1 MKKTNYSE
9 PEEGVS
15 IKTGLC
21 LFLLSIFLLPTI
33 GIAVSDEFHPDNLT
47 VSEKQVNSGQ
57 CPVNKEALF
66 KAKYGSNW
74 NVSID
79 RESNL
84 PKRITG
90 SNIELTEV
98 SENVEPEVREF
109 IVNNS
114 QIFSLG
120 SEELEL
126 VKKDHDSSLKGNG
139 SGINNIVYQQ
149 LYSGIPVYSSRIG
162 ATVNDG
168 KLVLMDSNYFPDITA
183 PTNASINETQA
194 LSIVGSDLGIDIEVP
209 SPLTSISLENLP
221 GNASEKQIT
230 KAEQISLVIYP
241 VENEGSYEY
250 HLAYEIYLAPLSD
263 PLSAWVYFVDANDGQ
278 ILYRYDRMISFNI
291 AGNVAGE
298 VYPECPA
305 DTPVNVPFRNQTLFT
320 FNGSNNALYSGM
332 FCNNTGYAVTSSPI
346 NLIGAVNSTFNFS
359 TKFDIESDYDY
370 AYATISED
378 GLTFNVLKSYSGSQ
392 SSWADESIN
401 MSEYDG
407 KQVWI
412 GFFYETDEAI
422 LGEGFYAD
430 NITVSSENGV
440 VFADDLETGDGNWT
454 FSKFGLKNIFLNPVT
469 TTDGSGYYNIAGPGE
484 DINIYS
490 ELSGPYAK
498 VVNED
503 KTGAFTE
510 LNLTSPTY
518 DWNWA
523 DVDTSYKKEES
534 NVFYHVNVIHDYFT
548 KGDPF
553 DIHSMDYQTVAT
565 VQYGSESG
573 NAFSDGTDIYFY
585 GAGDDYESTAVL
597 SDVIYHEYT
606 HSVVNHVY
614 TTDLPYVNESGALNE
629 GWADYFACTV
639 NNNSIAGEGFNV
651 STGDSVRIIN
661 NTYRYPE
668 DIAGEVHDDSQIIS
682 GAMWDLREILGAELA
697 DELILR
703 GMKLE
708 PQDFEEYLED
718 ILIVDDDNADLSDGT
733 PHINA
738 IFKAF
743 YVNHG
748 IDSEYF
754 DQVAPEV
761 SGEYPSSSSYTSNNT
776 TTISANVTRL
786 NGINLSSVE
795 MKVNGEYVALTS
807 AEINNGYRVE
817 YVPSIPYVDGEV
829 IVCLNAS
836 NISGNSISHSW
847 SFFVDTKPPSSNT
860 PDDKEFSANS
870 TVYFAGWKLFDSHP
884 GYYHLLCNGKQV
896 VSPMQWANNTNLSVP
911 VNTSIGTGN
920 FNYTLVYNDTAG
932 NYGIQDTVN
941 ITIGY
946 FAPPAINILSPTDGY
961 FTTSDSIS
969 VSGTVNGTGSVPSV
983 TINGADAGLSLEGF
997 NGTFS
1002 KTVSLSLG
1010 TNTIYVNATDE
1021 RGSKNNISVSVTRT
1035 SSSSGSSGG
1044 SGGSGGGGSPETPS
1058 NIEVKELSQQ
1068 FMINGNHTRF
1078 EFKQK
1083 VTPVIYIEFDARKTF
1098 GKVTTIIE
1106 ELKKRSVLTPDE
1118 PEGKVYKYFNIWVG
1132 NGGVAT
1138 PQNIGNSVIGFKV
1151 EKSWMKEN
1159 DIIESSIELRRYNG
1173 YVWYLLVPEKVSED
1187 DEYVYFEAETPGF
1200 SPFAITGVTQEG
1212 SGVQKNTLELVPDEN
1227 LTNISSITGDQHES
1241 PEESSTGLG
1250 FCFLLTLLAGVFLFV
1265 WGRS

>member
-1 MKKTNYSE
+1 MS
-9 PEEGVS
+9 V
-15 IKTGLC
+15 
-21 LFLLSIFLLPTI
+21 FLLPTI

-47 VSEKQVNSGQ
+47 VSEEQVNSGQ

-66 KAKYGSNW
+66 KAKYGSDW

-84 PKRITG
+84 PERITG
-90 SNIELTEV
+90 SSIELTDI
-98 SENVEPEVREF
+98 SEETEPEVREF

-126 VKKDHDSSLKGNG
+126 VKEDHDSSLDGNG
-139 SGINNIVYQQ
+139 SGISNIVYQQ

-168 KLVLMDSNYFPDITA
+168 KLVLVDSDYFPDIKA
-183 PTNASINETQA
+183 PTSASINETQA
-194 LSIVGSDLGIDIEVP
+194 LFIVGSDLGIDIEIP
-209 SPLTSISLENLP
+209 SPLSSISLENLSE
-221 GNASEKQIT
+221 NASEKKIA

-250 HLAYEIYLAPLSD
+250 HLAYEIYLAPFSD
-263 PLSAWVYFVDANDGQ
+263 PLNAWVYFVDANDGQ

-291 AGNVAGE
+291 AGNVTGE

-305 DTPVNVPFRNQTLFT
+305 DTPVNAPFRNQTLFT
-320 FNGSNNALYSGM
+320 FNGSNNALYSGI
-332 FCNNTGYAVTSSPI
+332 FRNNTGHAVTSSPI
-346 NLIGAVNSTFNFS
+346 NLAGAVNSTFNFS
-359 TKFDIESDYDY
+359 TKFDVELDYDY
-370 AYATISED
+370 AYATISEN
-378 GLTFNVLKSYSGSQ
+378 GLDFTVLEGYTGNQ
-392 SSWADESIN
+392 DSWINRSIN
-401 MSEYDG
+401 ISAYDG

-412 GFFYETDEAI
+412 GFFYVTDETV

-430 NITVSSENGV
+430 NITVSSKNGV
-440 VFADDLETGDGNWT
+440 VFVDDLETGGDNWL
-454 FSKFGLKNIFLNPVT
+454 FYKFGLKNIFLNPVT
-469 TTDGSGYYNIAGPGE
+469 TTDGSGYYNVACPGE

-490 ELSGPYAK
+490 ELSGPYVK
-498 VVNED
+498 VLNDDE
-503 KTGAFTE
+503 TGTSME

-518 DWNWA
+518 NWNWA

-548 KGDPF
+548 KGSPF
-553 DIHSMDYQTVAT
+553 DIHSMDYQAVAT

-573 NAFSDGTDIYFY
+573 NAFSDGTDIYLY
-585 GAGDDYESTAVL
+585 GAGGGYESTAVL

-606 HSVVNHVY
+606 HSVVNHIY
-614 TTDLPYVNESGALNE
+614 TTYLPYVNESGALNE

-639 NNNSIAGEGFNV
+639 NNNSISGEGFNV
-651 STGDSVRIIN
+651 ITGDSVRNID
-661 NTYRYPE
+661 NTYRYPD

-682 GAMWDLREILGAELA
+682 GAMWDLRKLLGPELA

-748 IDSEYF
+748 IYSEYF

-761 SGEYPSSSSYTSNNT
+761 SGEYPSSCACTSNNT
-776 TTISANVTRL
+776 TTISANVTHL
-786 NGINLSSVE
+786 KGINLSSIQ
-795 MKVNGEYVALTS
+795 MRVNGESVALTS

-817 YVPSIPYVDGEV
+817 YVPSIPYVDREV
-829 IVCLNAS
+829 TVCLNAS
-836 NISGNSISHSW
+836 DVSGNSISHNW

-860 PDDKEFSANS
+860 PGDKEFSANS
-870 TVYFAGWKLFDSHP
+870 TMYFTGWKLFDSHP
-884 GYYHLLCNGKQV
+884 GYYQVLCNGKQV
-896 VSPMQWANNTNLSVP
+896 VSPVQWANNTNLSVP
-911 VNTSIGTGN
+911 VNTSIGAGN
-920 FNYTLVYNDTAG
+920 FNYTIIYNDTAG

-946 FAPPAINILSPTDGY
+946 FAPPTISIMSPADGY
-961 FTTSDSIS
+961 STKSDSVT
-969 VSGTVNGTGSVPSV
+969 VSGTVNGTGSLTSITV
-983 TINGADAGLSLEGF
+983 NGANADLSLEGF
-997 NGTFS
+997 SGTFS

-1021 RGSKNNISVSVTRT
+1021 RGSKNNVSISVTRE

-1044 SGGSGGGGSPETPS
+1044 SGGSGGGGGGGSPETPS
-1058 NIEVKELSQQ
+1058 NVAVKELSQQ
-1068 FMINGNHTRF
+1068 FMTNGNHIRF
-1078 EFKQK
+1078 EFTKK
-1083 VTPVIYIEFDARKTF
+1083 VTPVVYIEFDAKKTF

-1106 ELKKRSVLTPDE
+1106 ELKEKSVLTSSE
-1118 PEGKVYKYFNIWVG
+1118 PEGEIYKHLNIWVG

-1138 PQNIGNSVIGFKV
+1138 SENVENPVIGFKV
-1151 EKSWMKEN
+1151 EKSWLEEN
-1159 DIIESSIELRRYNG
+1159 DVLESSVRFWRYNNNT
-1173 YVWYLLVPEKVSED
+1173 WNLLLPEKVSED

-1200 SPFAITGVTQEG
+1200 SPFAITGITQKE
-1212 SGVQKNTLELVPDEN
+1212 SGTQKNTLKLVPDEN
-1227 LTNISSITGDQHES
+1227 LTNSSAVTGDQQES
-1241 PEESSTGLG
+1241 QDAAGPDFRFALVLTA
-1250 FCFLLTLLAGVFLFV
+1250 CAFLVV
-1265 WGRS
+1265 RRKS